1 MRYVLIFFVLGFAGP
16 ALSAPVG
23 GAPAGPRAPAA
34 TESQPGT
41 TLVVT
46 GNNDKEDM
54 GNGARM
60 ICRKIEVTGSRMS
73 TKKVCATATEWAA
86 QKAQNR
92 QVIEQAQNKKW
103 SADN

>member
-1 MRYVLIFFVLGFAGP
+1 MRYILAFFALGFAGP
-16 ALSAPVG
+16 ALSAPAGV
-23 GAPAGPRAPAA
+23 ASAGPRTRAPA
-34 TESQPGT
+34 ESQPGT
-41 TLVVT
+41 SVVVT
-46 GNNDKEDM
+46 ASNDKEDM
-54 GNGARM
+54 GDGARM
-60 ICRKIEVTGSRMS
+60 ICRKIEGTGSRMN